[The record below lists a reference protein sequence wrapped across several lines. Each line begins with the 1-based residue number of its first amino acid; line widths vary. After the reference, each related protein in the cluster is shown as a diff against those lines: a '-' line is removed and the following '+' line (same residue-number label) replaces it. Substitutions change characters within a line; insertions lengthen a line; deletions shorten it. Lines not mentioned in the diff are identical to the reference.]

1 MDKRF
6 TIFDFFS
13 EAFNTFS
20 IMIISITVTT
30 YLFGKDAGTISSLY
44 KLGNEG
50 IAVDTI
56 AQFMLAA
63 LVLELV
69 KMFWFSE
76 KLIRNMMAL
85 WRTTFMVVSVIPVMA
100 AFAGILGW
108 FPLNN
113 LHAWGGFLIS
123 FAVCFLLSL
132 GVVYL
137 KARLE
142 SKKYEE
148 GFKRYRLEHGLEE
161 KDE

>member
-1 MDKRF
+1 MDKKF

-20 IMIISITVTT
+20 IMIICITLTT
-30 YLFGKDAGTISSLY
+30 YLFGTDAGTISSLY
-44 KLGNEG
+44 KLGSEG

-56 AQFMLAA
+56 AQFMSAA

-69 KMFWFSE
+69 KVFWFSE

-85 WRTTFMVVSVIPVMA
+85 WRTVCMVISVIPVMA
-100 AFAGILGW
+100 AFAGIFGW
-108 FPLNN
+108 FPLDN

-123 FAVCFLLSL
+123 FAVCFVLSL
-132 GVVYL
+132 GVIYL

-142 SKKYEE
+142 SRKYEE

-161 KDE
+161 KDD